1 MGFLLLTLYPAPP
14 SPRLPRR
21 RLGHTPSFTH
31 NLTWSHI
38 IFPHTT
44 LSHTIF
50 HTRNFVTHHLSHT
63 IFHLQFCHTPS
74 STHTQHCH
82 TPSSTHPHTHF
93 AGQAWHLL
101 TSTFLLRCRCG
112 TYMTLGWIWWR
123 AWSPLGTLPGR
134 RGTWRHSL
142 SFCVAAGVA
151 HLALGWIW

>member
-1 MGFLLLTLYPAPP
+1 MCGVLAFDSVSRPAFAPPPAPP
-14 SPRLPRR
+14 SWSHTIFHTQLD
-21 RLGHTPSFTH
+21 LVTHHLSHTQLFHTPSFTH
-31 NLTWSHI
+31 HLSPTI
-38 IFPHTT
+38 

-50 HTRNFVTHHLSHT
+50 HTHTTLSHT
-63 IFHLQFCHTPS
+63 LFHTP
-74 STHTQHCH
+74 T
-82 TPSSTHPHTHF
+82 HTHF

-101 TSTFLLRCRCG
+101 TSTFLLRCRCD
-112 TYMTLGWIWWR
+112 TYLTLGWIWWR